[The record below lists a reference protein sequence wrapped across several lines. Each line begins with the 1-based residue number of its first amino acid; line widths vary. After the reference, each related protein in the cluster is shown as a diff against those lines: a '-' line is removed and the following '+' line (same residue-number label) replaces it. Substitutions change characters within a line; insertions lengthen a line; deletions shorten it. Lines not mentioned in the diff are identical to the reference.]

1 MRLEFTMTKLANPLA
16 IGLPA
21 TCAMPH
27 PPGERVLL
35 AHGEGARLTRRLI
48 REILLAVFDNEI
60 LRPLSDG
67 ALLPAVEGQ
76 LVMTTDSYVVSPLFF
91 PGGDIGKLAVHGAVN
106 DLAVCGAEPL
116 YLSVGLILEEGLP
129 LEVLR
134 RVVFSIRD
142 AARQGAV
149 TVVTGDTKVVPRGA
163 ADALFV
169 NTTGIGRMRP
179 GVDVGPH
186 RVRSGDRVLVSGT
199 LGDHGITILSARE
212 GLDLGPSLQSDTT
225 PLHEMV
231 RALFQSGIDVH
242 FLRDPTRGGVS
253 AVLHEMGEATGLSV
267 VLDEPAVPLSEPVRG
282 ACELLGLD
290 PLYVANEGKVVV
302 IVAPEDAEV
311 ALASLRKDA
320 FGARAAII
328 GEVSSLTPAQVLVRG
343 PLGALRVLDEPTG
356 APLPRI
362 C

>member
-1 MRLEFTMTKLANPLA
+1 MPH
-16 IGLPA
+16 LPA
-21 TCAMPH
+21 EC
-27 PPGERVLL
+27 VLL

-48 REILLAVFDNEI
+48 REILLDAFDNEF

-67 ALLPAVEGQ
+67 AVLPTIDGR
-76 LVMTTDSYVVSPLFF
+76 LVMSTDGYVVSPLFF
-91 PGGDIGKLAVHGAVN
+91 PGGDIGKLAVHGTVN

-116 YLSVGLILEEGLP
+116 YLSLGLIIEEGLP

-142 AARQGAV
+142 AARQCAV
-149 TVVTGDTKVVPRGA
+149 PVVTGDTKVVPRGA
-163 ADALFV
+163 VDRLFV

-179 GVDVGPH
+179 GCDLGPH
-186 RVRSGDRVLVSGT
+186 RVQPGDSVLVSGT
-199 LGDHGITILSARE
+199 IGDHGIAILSARE
-212 GLDLGPSLQSDTT
+212 GLDLGATLQSDSAL
-225 PLHEMV
+225 LHEIV
-231 RALFQSGIDVH
+231 ASLFKSGIDVH

-253 AVLHEMGEATGLSV
+253 AVLHEVTETTCLSV
-267 VLDEPAVPLSEPVRG
+267 VLDELAIPLSDPVRG

-290 PLYVANEGKVVV
+290 PLYVANEGKLLL
-302 IVAPEDAEV
+302 IVAPEV
-311 ALASLRKDA
+311 AKRALLILRQNVL
-320 FGARAAII
+320 GTRAAAI
-328 GEVSSLTPAQVLVRG
+328 GEVSSLSPAQVLVRS